1 MHQLTAQSG
10 RLPTEVPPAAR
21 PLMHLSAAFAQ
32 LTRSLGSSPSVA
44 LLAISSRL
52 ATFALIFWL
61 SLFAAESGAQTVAV
75 DTDGDGVNDQRE
87 AYDGTNP
94 LDKTSFNPLS
104 VKLVAHYPF
113 DGSANDA
120 SGNSNHGTVSGA
132 QLSTD
137 RFGGTTKAYTFDGFD
152 NSISTQYAGVLGS
165 QSRTVSAWAR
175 AAAQSVESPI
185 VSYGS
190 TSSAD
195 GGADRFLCELLHLN
209 PKGVALDI
217 DGSRVAYGFPSNPL
231 DWHMYTW
238 VFDSSVSTSITN
250 LSVYVDGVL
259 LSNKIENYVPF
270 PRAGQ
275 INTLLGPSVTFGS
288 FGTSVYLKGEL
299 DDIGIWGRALAGDE
313 VQRLYDYSLKSLES
327 SATKAPYDPATAVH
341 WSAGGVPWLVD
352 ATTSHDSKDS
362 IRAKTTDGQAT
373 YREYTVAGPAVVDF
387 WWKVSS
393 EKDYDT
399 FSYSVDGAVRETIS
413 GEVDWAY
420 RTVTVPAGS
429 HVVRWTYQKDA
440 ADAVGAD
447 AGWLDDV
454 AVYAAEPLLS
464 VRQGGTLL
472 TGTATVDF
480 GFTGV
485 GAAAVTRVLN
495 FTNEGYVPMAV
506 ELSLAAGSGF
516 SFEGASTASLV
527 LGRGESVA
535 VPVSL
540 ATGSSGTKTTVLA
553 ISVPRSTVEPPRI
566 NLAGQILGPV
576 IGVSLGGVPLAS
588 GQSVD
593 LGLAPSSLE
602 LTITHA
608 GSAGVLDISRVA
620 STGQFEVAPLSTASF
635 SPQNSATF
643 KVQARSTTF
652 GPQSGS
658 LAIHSNDGDTP
669 VFTLQLAS
677 QAYVAAE
684 GGVAEGAVTTFGF
697 GGGVGWAF
705 GSTRLPNDTTGPAAK
720 TGAAPDN
727 GSSVFEMVTQSAGIL
742 SWSWKVSAQ
751 QDFDWLLC
759 EVDGREVAGLSTKT
773 AAWQSQVV
781 QVPAQAVVRW
791 SYRKDGSASAGEDAG
806 YLADVAF
813 RSLAPQSSFDT
824 WASPYGLTDPQQLL
838 PASGMPA
845 LFAWLGGFNPATGPE
860 SADYAPLRDDG
871 RLKFRF
877 AASKSADGTQS
888 VEFSE
893 GLGQWSTRGLSQ
905 RLLAEDAATST
916 IEVVSPRTAR
926 GFFRVVGDTNSSADL
941 TTVKGTVVGPEGDP
955 APGVTV
961 TIQLQDGAF
970 SQSTTTASNGSFSV
984 PGVPAVG
991 GPLALSAFNTAG
1003 GQSSYFAVGNLAPNA
1018 AGITA
1023 TGTHRL
1029 VPSRS
1034 GFVLIPEGSFQMGDA
1049 LDGISDAP
1057 VRTVNVSAF
1066 IMAKT
1071 EVTKAEWDEVR
1082 SWGISRG
1089 YTDLPVGG
1097 GKAANHPVQD
1107 VTWSDVVKWCNARS
1121 EKDGLSPVYMANG
1134 AVQRT
1139 GTPDPTPNWT
1149 ANGYR
1154 LPTEAEWE
1162 KAARGGLNGKRFSW
1176 GDTISHSHANYD
1188 SYSVYDYD
1196 VSPTRGYHPVY
1207 LTGDY
1212 PYTSPVGSFAPNG
1225 YGLYDMTGN
1234 VWEWCWDS
1242 YESYAAGAQTD
1253 PKGATAAGVRVYRGG
1268 SCSTDALSCGVAIR
1282 RWYVPSLWYYY
1293 FGFRPARGL

>member
-1 MHQLTAQSG
+1 
-10 RLPTEVPPAAR
+10 
-21 PLMHLSAAFAQ
+21 MHLSAAFAQ
-32 LTRSLGSSPSVA
+32 LTRSPGSSPSVA

-94 LDKTSFNPLS
+94 LDKTSFDPLS

-137 RFGGTTKAYTFDGFD
+137 RFGGTTKAYTFDGISENISVPEVPGFEGD
-152 NSISTQYAGVLGS
+152 SISVSVWINAASLSPGGRVRSNIIEKGGNAFQWVLQLERSGKIRAAVITSSGEKLLDSTAEISTDAWHQAVFTWNKADLKIYIDGVL
-165 QSRTVSAWAR
+165 
-175 AAAQSVESPI
+175 
-185 VSYGS
+185 
-190 TSSAD
+190 
-195 GGADRFLCELLHLN
+195 
-209 PKGVALDI
+209 
-217 DGSRVAYGFPSNPL
+217 
-231 DWHMYTW
+231 
-238 VFDSSVSTSITN
+238 DSSVPAAGDMVQGPLPVIIGGS
-250 LSVYVDGVL
+250 
-259 LSNKIENYVPF
+259 NYV
-270 PRAGQ
+270 
-275 INTLLGPSVTFGS
+275 NT
-288 FGTSVYLKGEL
+288 YLQGKL
-299 DDIGIWGRALAGDE
+299 DDVYIYNRALSAAE
-313 VQRLYDYSLKSLES
+313 VSSLFVVNDRSIEGA
-327 SATKAPYDPATAVH
+327 ATKAPYDPATAVH

-352 ATTSHDSKDS
+352 TTTSHDSKDS

-393 EKDYDT
+393 EKNFDT

-495 FTNEGYVPMAV
+495 FANEGYVPMAV
-506 ELSLAAGSGF
+506 ELSLAVGSGF

-527 LGRGESVA
+527 LGRGESVG

-540 ATGSSGTKTTVLA
+540 ATGSSGTKTTELA
-553 ISVPRSTVEPPRI
+553 ISVPESTVEPPRI
-566 NLAGQILGPV
+566 TLAGQILGPV

-620 STGQFEVAPLSTASF
+620 TTGQFEVAPLSTASF

-677 QAYVAAE
+677 HAYVAAE
-684 GGVAEGAVTTFGF
+684 GGVDEGAVTTFGF

-926 GFFRVVGDTNSSADL
+926 GFFRVVGDTNSSAAL

-961 TIQLQDGAF
+961 TIQLQDGSF
-970 SQSTTTASNGSFSV
+970 SQSTTTTSNGSFSV
-984 PGVPAVG
+984 PGVPAVR
-991 GPLALSAFNTAG
+991 GPFALSAFNTAD
-1003 GQSSYFAVGNLAPNA
+1003 GQSSYFAVGNLAPNS
-1018 AGITA
+1018 AGITS
-1023 TGTHRL
+1023 TGTHTL

-1049 LDGISDAP
+1049 FGEGESNERP
-1057 VRTVNVSAF
+1057 VHSVTVSAF
-1066 IMAKT
+1066 FLQEQET
-1071 EVTKAEWDEVR
+1071 TKAEWDVVR
-1082 SWGISRG
+1082 TWALANG
-1089 YTDLPVGG
+1089 YAFENLGQ
-1097 GKAANHPVQD
+1097 GKGRDHPVHSVSWYD
-1107 VTWSDVVKWCNARS
+1107 LVKWCNARS
-1121 EKDGLSPVYMANG
+1121 EKEGLVPCYYTNAARTQVYKTGQAN
-1134 AVQRT
+1134 VTNDQVL
-1139 GTPDPTPNWT
+1139 WT

-1162 KAARGGLNGKRFSW
+1162 KAARGGLAGKRFPW
-1176 GDTISHSHANYD
+1176 GDTITHSLANYISSTAD
-1188 SYSVYDYD
+1188 AYDT
-1196 VSPTRGYHPVY
+1196 SPTRGFHPLY
-1207 LTGDY
+1207 NSGDQ
-1212 PYTSPVGSFAPNG
+1212 PYTSPVGSFAPNE

-1234 VWEWCWDS
+1234 VWEWCWDW
-1242 YESYAAGAQTD
+1242 YGAQYYNSGTIND
-1253 PKGATAAGVRVYRGG
+1253 PRGPSSGSFRGFRGG
-1268 SCSTDALSCGVAIR
+1268 SWDNVTNVSRLAFRYGGIPPGGYDDTI
-1282 RWYVPSLWYYY
+1282 
-1293 FGFRPARGL
+1293 GFRPARGL

>member
-1 MHQLTAQSG
+1 
-10 RLPTEVPPAAR
+10 
-21 PLMHLSAAFAQ
+21 MHLSAAFAQ

-94 LDKTSFNPLS
+94 LDKTSFDPLS

-137 RFGGTTKAYTFDGFD
+137 RFGGTTKAYTFDGISENISVPEVPGFEGD
-152 NSISTQYAGVLGS
+152 SISVSVWINAASLSPGGRVRSNIIEKGGNAFQWVLQLERSGKIRAAVITSSGEKLLDSTAEIFTDAWHQAVFTWNKADLKIYIDGVL
-165 QSRTVSAWAR
+165 
-175 AAAQSVESPI
+175 
-185 VSYGS
+185 
-190 TSSAD
+190 
-195 GGADRFLCELLHLN
+195 
-209 PKGVALDI
+209 
-217 DGSRVAYGFPSNPL
+217 
-231 DWHMYTW
+231 
-238 VFDSSVSTSITN
+238 DSSVPAAGDMVQGPLPVII
-250 LSVYVDGVL
+250 GG
-259 LSNKIENYVPF
+259 SNYF
-270 PRAGQ
+270 
-275 INTLLGPSVTFGS
+275 NT
-288 FGTSVYLKGEL
+288 YLQGKL
-299 DDIGIWGRALAGDE
+299 DDVYIYNRELSAAE
-313 VQRLYDYSLKSLES
+313 VSSLFVVNDRSIEGA
-327 SATKAPYDPATAVH
+327 ATKAPYDPATAVH

-373 YREYTVAGPAVVDF
+373 YREYTVTGPAVVDF

-393 EKDYDT
+393 EKNYDT

-506 ELSLAAGSGF
+506 ELSLAVGSGF

-540 ATGSSGTKTTVLA
+540 ATGSSGTKTTELA
-553 ISVPRSTVEPPRI
+553 ISVPGSTVEPPRI
-566 NLAGQILGPV
+566 TLAGQILGPV
-576 IGVSLGGVPLAS
+576 IGVSLGSVPLAS

-620 STGQFEVAPLSTASF
+620 TTGQFEVAPLSTASF

-838 PASGMPA
+838 PSSGMPA

-926 GFFRVVGDTNSSADL
+926 GFFRVVGDTNSSAAL

-961 TIQLQDGAF
+961 TIQLQDGSF

-1029 VPSRS
+1029 VLSRS
-1034 GFVLIPEGSFQMGDA
+1034 AFVLIPEGSFQMGDA

-1082 SWGISRG
+1082 SWGFSRG
-1089 YTDLPVGG
+1089 YTDLAVGG
-1097 GKAANHPVQD
+1097 GKEGNHPVQM
-1107 VTWSDVVKWCNARS
+1107 VTWFDVIKWCNARS
-1121 EKDGLSPVYMANG
+1121 EKDGLAPVYTFNG
-1134 AVQRT
+1134 AVMRT
-1139 GTPDPTPNWT
+1139 GISVPTANWT
-1149 ANGYR
+1149 ARGYR

-1162 KAARGGLNGKRFSW
+1162 KSARGGLNGKRFPL
-1176 GDTISHSHANYD
+1176 GNTITHSQGNY
-1188 SYSVYDYD
+1188 YSESAYAYDI
-1196 VSPTRGYHPVY
+1196 SPTHGFHPTYAV
-1207 LTGDY
+1207 GSQ
-1212 PYTSPVGSFAPNG
+1212 PYTSPVGSFAANG
-1225 YGLYDMTGN
+1225 YGLYDMSGN
-1234 VWEWCWDS
+1234 LFEWCWDWYGTHDNAS
-1242 YESYAAGAQTD
+1242 QTD
-1253 PKGATAAGVRVYRGG
+1253 PRGVSSGANRVFRGG
-1268 SCSTDALSCGVAIR
+1268 SWISPAFRCSVVDRDNNL
-1282 RWYVPSLWYYY
+1282 PSNSY
-1293 FGFRPARGL
+1293 FSVGFRVVRSSVP